1 MSEPTQTVRIHCLT
15 LSSAMRAIARDGEM
29 EAGKVWVMCRD
40 ELKRAIAARDK
51 WPTRDSLQKLVKGKF
66 ALHSQSAQMVCHA
79 FLANVDTTTQLRKA
93 GRREIRYPYKDKT
106 FYPLMW
112 PAQAMCIKGNKVIL
126 PMGRGRASL
135 VLDRPDWLTE
145 KAACKLVWNRT
156 GYELHITV
164 ETQVYAIAEGDVHA
178 TADLGQIHQCAV
190 TTNTGKGLIVS
201 GRGIRAEKQRASKM
215 HGSLAA
221 KMARCKKGSRRYRR
235 LQKTRNTYAVRSE
248 RRIRD
253 LRHKGTRQVVD
264 FCQHNEVASLFIGDP
279 DGVRKKRS
287 GRHHN
292 QRMSQWEYGRDIS
305 YLTHKS
311 KQAGISSFTGSE
323 RGTSSRCP
331 VCGHQHKPKGRNWR
345 CKACGFAGHRDL
357 VGSANMHDIAFGVKT
372 TFPVSKDVTYLR
384 PGTSAM
390 RVLDRSNRPDTGH
403 GADHRVMLL
412 HGRMES
418 TTGIVRAS
426 EEAGHI
432 RSTPSEAH
440 SL

>member
-1 MSEPTQTVRIHCLT
+1 
-15 LSSAMRAIARDGEM
+15 MRSIARAGQM
-29 EAGKVWVMCRD
+29 EAGKVWMMCRD
-40 ELKRAIAARDK
+40 ELKRAIAARDQ
-51 WPTRDSLQKLVKGKF
+51 WPTRDSLQKLVKGRF

-93 GRREIRYPYKDKT
+93 GRREMRYPYKDKT
-106 FYPLMW
+106 FYSLSW

-135 VLDRPDWLTE
+135 VLDRPDWLSE

-164 ETQVYAIAEGDVHA
+164 ETPVEENVEGDIHA
-178 TADLGQIHQCAV
+178 TIDLGQIHQCAV

-264 FCQHNEVASLFIGDP
+264 FCEHHGVSSLFIGDP
-279 DGVRKKRS
+279 DGVRRKRA

-311 KQAGISSFTGSE
+311 KQDGISSFTGSE

-331 VCGHQHKPKGRNWR
+331 VCGHKHKPRGRNWR
-345 CKACGFAGHRDL
+345 CKACGFVGHRDL
-357 VGSANMHDIAFGVKT
+357 VGAANMHGIAFGEKT
-372 TFPVSKDVTYLR
+372 TFPAPEGVTYLR

-403 GADHRVMLL
+403 GAGHRVMSL

-426 EEAGHI
+426 KEAGHTH
-432 RSTPSEAH
+432 STPSEAH